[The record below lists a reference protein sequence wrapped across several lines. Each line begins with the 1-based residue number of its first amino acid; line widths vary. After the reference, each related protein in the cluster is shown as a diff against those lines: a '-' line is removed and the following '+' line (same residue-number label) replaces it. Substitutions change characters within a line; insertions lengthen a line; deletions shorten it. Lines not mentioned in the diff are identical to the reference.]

1 MVRTSFCFDDDKEL
15 VQLARGYEQDG
26 ARISWRDVAHRMRHT
41 RHNANALH
49 QRLKSLMRTHGSR
62 LAQFPRNYY
71 TPVQRPRGV
80 AALPSPPRPSEL
92 SNPNQAV
99 QSVVQAAPSWIPP
112 LSPTSAEH
120 VVAAIF
126 DDVPRQMI
134 LGYEGDSIH
143 KNVGEVMPSGV
154 TMLLAELG
162 NIDGQDVFLDIGSG
176 LGNIVAQVVLA
187 TDVYRVMG
195 IEAREEVQRAGIDA
209 INRSSYAWAFRER
222 APFISKD
229 VSDIRLATNSPF
241 AEATV
246 VYWNNVLFEPRVVEH
261 VKNELCTM
269 ANIRYLLSCVNFCP
283 RHRPLCLS
291 GFCASLDLMKVV
303 GVPCSWKAKPQSVYI
318 YKSKQNE

>member
-15 VQLARGYEQDG
+15 VQLARNYEQDG
-26 ARISWRDVAHRMRHT
+26 ARISWRDVAHRMRRT

-62 LAQFPRNYY
+62 LAQFPRNYF
-71 TPVQRPRGV
+71 TPVQRPR
-80 AALPSPPRPSEL
+80 
-92 SNPNQAV
+92 AV
-99 QSVVQAAPSWIPP
+99 QSVVQAAPSRIPP

-143 KNVGEVMPSGV
+143 KNVG
-154 TMLLAELG
+154 
-162 NIDGQDVFLDIGSG
+162 
-176 LGNIVAQVVLA
+176 
-187 TDVYRVMG
+187 
-195 IEAREEVQRAGIDA
+195 
-209 INRSSYAWAFRER
+209 
-222 APFISKD
+222 D

-246 VYWNNVLFEPRVVEH
+246 VYWNNVLLEPRVVEH
-261 VKNELCTM
+261 VKNKLCTM
-269 ANIRYLLSCVNFCP
+269 ANICYLLSCVNFCP
-283 RHRPLCLS
+283 CHRLLCLS
-291 GFCASLDLMKVV
+291 GFCASFDLMKVV